1 MRRVAE
7 GRPREVWV
15 AVVAFLVP
23 SQTPTHPGARALY
36 GAGSHVSVAG
46 MWRMRGDRST
56 DG

>member
-1 MRRVAE
+1 MRRVAK
-7 GRPREVWV
+7 GRLRGV

-36 GAGSHVSVAG
+36 GAGSHLSVAG
-46 MWRMRGDRST
+46 MWRMCGDRST